1 MEKAY
6 HQKCIELKRRLRE
19 IEEANDA
26 AALRK
31 LRLDRAV
38 TKMRI
43 TRAFLMEQVAKS
55 QANVDGM
62 ETDKG
67 DSTPPTVYDPF
78 PRVPTPVRPVLDG
91 EFQLSRQ
98 PPQQQ
103 EPMVWSQSGVM
114 LVPAPPTLHHSV
126 RLPIH
131 PTATMNPQLYA
142 SNDANFQ
149 PFQQPQGRPPRLKRL
164 IRNPSPDGAPPSD
177 GHRVSIPSEPPTSA
191 REILPMPQSAPPY
204 ATPQMPVQIAPATQR
219 PSLSHHTNLPPP
231 HPHALAAAHA
241 HPHPLGSPSV
251 PTHVQQMTPTGAP
264 VMVPINNGMPQQVT
278 FARSLPLINS
288 LPNGTSVMLIGPNE
302 PKPAPWTIRDL
313 GPQHQIHPDFEKWLP
328 DQQERYIFDPEMP
341 YLPYDVFGRAVRVEW
356 QPHLQKYLHVHPDQP
371 GYVNPV
377 QGNIRTD
384 TPDRKPR
391 HYFNELRKAEEA
403 AAERRT
409 ARHAREDKE
418 RRRQEHGGPA
428 STPSAPPPD
437 RESHAPRDRAE
448 RPISPP
454 RRERVTD
461 SARRESGRASDRNRE
476 SLREERAREM
486 ADEDEVQEVQGVP
499 LGKAQHDGAAE
510 GAGHRR
516 RESERS
522 GNGAAPAAGAGGF
535 TAVNR

>member
-1 MEKAY
+1 
-6 HQKCIELKRRLRE
+6 
-19 IEEANDA
+19 
-26 AALRK
+26 
-31 LRLDRAV
+31 
-38 TKMRI
+38 
-43 TRAFLMEQVAKS
+43 
-55 QANVDGM
+55 
-62 ETDKG
+62 
-67 DSTPPTVYDPF
+67 
-78 PRVPTPVRPVLDG
+78 
-91 EFQLSRQ
+91 
-98 PPQQQ
+98 
-103 EPMVWSQSGVM
+103 
-114 LVPAPPTLHHSV
+114 
-126 RLPIH
+126 
-131 PTATMNPQLYA
+131 
-142 SNDANFQ
+142 
-149 PFQQPQGRPPRLKRL
+149 
-164 IRNPSPDGAPPSD
+164 
-177 GHRVSIPSEPPTSA
+177 
-191 REILPMPQSAPPY
+191 
-204 ATPQMPVQIAPATQR
+204 
-219 PSLSHHTNLPPP
+219 
-231 HPHALAAAHA
+231 
-241 HPHPLGSPSV
+241 
-251 PTHVQQMTPTGAP
+251 MTPTGAP

-428 STPSAPPPD
+428 TTPSAPPPD
-437 RESHAPRDRAE
+437 RESHAPRERAE
-448 RPISPP
+448 RPASPT

-486 ADEDEVQEVQGVP
+486 ADEDEVQEVPGVP
-499 LGKAQHDGAAE
+499 LSKAQHDGAAE